1 MTVIFDHV
9 YEDPRLELFLCKQYA
24 AKKVLCIASGGCT
37 ALTLKTLL
45 PELEV
50 SVVDTNA
57 DQLLLVQEKV
67 ALLES
72 GNNQQIKQRF
82 DIGERHENSYSTH
95 AVFDRINRCLRFLTH
110 ELSLSKEELSA
121 LFLENP
127 YPTKKA
133 ARLLNDPRWDLV
145 FDMVYGTSLVSLML
159 SGHVSHKLK
168 RDKIG
173 RFLCN
178 NIRLGLCSDYAGQ
191 NYILQKLFLGHY
203 LPNVLPVFLWKP
215 NQYPYNFEYFHCG
228 LDKVPG
234 LENYDIISLS
244 NICSWMNA
252 EQMRDFMNALGS
264 NLKPGAVILL
274 RETSALRDPE
284 QNPIRAEDFSTEFA
298 INESLSRDLLALE
311 SSMLF
316 DEVYVGKRVDT
327 AVNAI

>member
-9 YEDPRLELFLCKQYA
+9 YEDPRLELMLCKQFA

-37 ALTLKTLL
+37 ALTIKTLL

-57 DQLLLVQEKV
+57 DQLSLVQEKV

-72 GNNQQIKQRF
+72 GHDQQIKQRF
-82 DIGERHENSYSTH
+82 DIGERNENSFSAH

-110 ELSLSKEELSA
+110 ELLLSKEELST

-133 ARLLNDPRWDLV
+133 AQLLNDPHWDLV

-159 SGHVSHKLK
+159 SGHVSHQLK

-173 RFLCN
+173 KFLCN

-203 LPNVLPVFLWKP
+203 LPNILPIFLQKP
-215 NQYPYNFEYFHCG
+215 CQNSFNFEYFHCG

-234 LENYDIISLS
+234 LDNYDVISLS

-252 EQMRDFMNALGS
+252 EQMKNFMSVLGS
-264 NLKPGAVILL
+264 KLKPGAVILL

-284 QNPIRAEDFSTEFA
+284 QNPIHVEDFSPRFA
-298 INESLSRDLLALE
+298 IDESLSKDLLALE

-316 DEVYVGKRVDT
+316 DEIYVGKRIDT
-327 AVNAI
+327 SLNEI